1 MDETRRSD
9 VGLHCSQ
16 RHALQHVTAYAR
28 TRKAA
33 ARALLDEILAM
44 SNLSADDLD
53 RAVLKI
59 KKYARV
65 SLHFHPDRPD
75 PQLRTVAEALLDGG
89 IYKSQFETMLSN
101 GSVSAFPGG
110 ARDQWEK
117 RLFGGAYQLDGTT
130 AAHRPKYGALDLMRH
145 PDGPAPRFGSCY
157 FLLRPE
163 VAARSTYSYLDS
175 HYDLPEKGTYEEFD
189 DIVAALFAEC
199 FTRDFAVGEKNLSAP
214 RLIDRL
220 LTELDRPFEDPSTRT
235 LSRNLNH
242 YIEAQVHG
250 EVRLQNDVE
259 ILVADPSF
267 KGTATGGTLEALCER
282 YEIRC
287 YWHCGFGLP
296 AAGVPAD
303 FRGPAMPSLAE
314 RIAMDGYV
322 DAAAIGRAALELRR
336 DPSAWADRGSST
348 AVLQE
353 LKLMWHVLVRFG
365 GPHARHRGQGP

>member
-1 MDETRRSD
+1 MDETRQSD
-9 VGLHCSQ
+9 RGLHPSQ
-16 RHALQHVTAYAR
+16 LHALQHVTAYAG

-33 ARALLDEILAM
+33 ARARLDEILAM
-44 SNLSADDLD
+44 SNLSSDDLD
-53 RAVLKI
+53 CAVSEI

-65 SLHFHPDRPD
+65 ALHFHPDRRD

-89 IYKSQFETMLSN
+89 IYKSQFETMLSS

-117 RLFGGAYQLDGTT
+117 KLFGGAYQLEGT
-130 AAHRPKYGALDLMRH
+130 AATHRPKYGALDLLRH

-163 VAARSTYSYLDS
+163 VAARSTYTYLDS

-189 DIVAALFAEC
+189 DIVAGLFAEC
-199 FTRDFAVGEKNLSAP
+199 FTRDFAIGAKDLLVP
-214 RLIDRL
+214 RLLHRL
-220 LTELDRPFEDPSTRT
+220 VTDLERPFEDPSART
-235 LSRNLNH
+235 PSRNLNH

-250 EVRLQNDVE
+250 EVRLQDDVD

-267 KGTATGGTLEALCER
+267 KETSTGRDLEALCER

-287 YWHCGFGLP
+287 YWHCGFRLP
-296 AAGVPAD
+296 AARVPAD
-303 FRGPAMPSLAE
+303 FRGPTMPSLAE
-314 RIAMDGYV
+314 RIAMDGFV
-322 DAAAIGRAALELRR
+322 DAAAIGRTALELKR
-336 DPSAWADRGSST
+336 DPSAWADRGNYT

-365 GPHARHRGQGP
+365 GPHARDRSHCP